1 MLEVCVPVCH
11 VMLAQLMFVGVCV
24 ALFRPDGAQ
33 WLKFDDE
40 RVDKADQQKAVE
52 DNWGGDD
59 ERLPPGGVAR
69 NCARYGYLIAVVMM
83 WLTGQYSIL
92 LQDLTTR
99 SA

>member
-1 MLEVCVPVCH
+1 
-11 VMLAQLMFVGVCV
+11 MLAQLKFVGVCV
-24 ALFRPDGAQ
+24 APFRPDGAQ

-59 ERLPPGGVAR
+59 ERLPPGGVPGTGLSP
-69 NCARYGYLIAVVMM
+69 GYLIAVVMM
-83 WLTGQYSIL
+83 LLTGQYSML
-92 LQDLTTR
+92 LQDLATR